1 MDPGLKLK
9 KVREKLGLRYR
20 QVEQASNLIAQRHR
34 NLDYVIGLSRL
45 ADIENKGVVP
55 SLHRFYSLCAI
66 YRLDLTEVLEWY
78 GICLSNIWED
88 SQTLAPPATHLVATH
103 DDARGSVSMPLKLE
117 PGLDFREST
126 YLSRMIQQWGKVPL
140 SLLDTLD
147 LEDRRYGFIGTEDY
161 MMYPLVRPGSLVQI
175 DDSRTQIRQTG
186 WTNEFERPIY
196 FFELRDSYAC
206 SWCNLSGAHLILQPH
221 PGSPCGPMVLQYP
234 NQVDVIGRVVGVAM
248 HLSYDREENRST
260 SKARSVVRLR

>member
-1 MDPGLKLK
+1 M
-9 KVREKLGLRYR
+9 
-20 QVEQASNLIAQRHR
+20 
-34 NLDYVIGLSRL
+34 IGLSRL

-66 YRLDLTEVLEWY
+66 YRLDLAEVLEWY
-78 GICLSNIWED
+78 GISFAGIWKD
-88 SQTLAPPATHLVATH
+88 SQTVAPPSTHLVRTR
-103 DDARGSVSMPLKLE
+103 DGARGSVPMPLKLE

-147 LEDRRYGFIGTEDY
+147 LEDHRYGFIGTEDF

-175 DDSRTQIRQTG
+175 DDSRPQIRHTG

-206 SWCNLSGAHLILQPH
+206 SWCSLSGEHLILQPH
-221 PGSPCGPMVLQYP
+221 PGSPCGPIVLQYP
-234 NQVDVIGRVVGVAM
+234 NEVDVIGRVIGVAM
-248 HLSYDREENRST
+248 HLSYDRVENKAME
-260 SKARSVVRLR
+260 KARSAVRLR

>member
-78 GICLSNIWED
+78 GISFSNIWED
-88 SQTLAPPATHLVATH
+88 SQTLAPPATHLVPTH
-103 DDARGSVSMPLKLE
+103 DGARGSVSLPLKLE

-147 LEDRRYGFIGTEDY
+147 LEEHRYGFIGTDDY
-161 MMYPLVRPGSLVQI
+161 MMYPLMRPGSLVQI
-175 DDSRTQIRQTG
+175 DDSRIQIRETG

-206 SWCNLSGAHLILQPH
+206 SWCNLSGDQLVLQPH

-234 NQVDVIGRVVGVAM
+234 NEVDVIGRVIGVAM
-248 HLSYDREENRST
+248 HLSYDREEN
-260 SKARSVVRLR
+260 KARSKVRSAVRLR

>member
-66 YRLDLTEVLEWY
+66 YRLDFSEVLEWY
-78 GICLSNIWED
+78 GVSLAGMWQD
-88 SQTLAPPATHLVATH
+88 SQTVAPPSTHLVRTR
-103 DDARGSVSMPLKLE
+103 DGARGSVPMPLKLE

-140 SLLDTLD
+140 SLLL
-147 LEDRRYGFIGTEDY
+147 
-161 MMYPLVRPGSLVQI
+161 
-175 DDSRTQIRQTG
+175 
-186 WTNEFERPIY
+186 
-196 FFELRDSYAC
+196 
-206 SWCNLSGAHLILQPH
+206 NLA
-221 PGSPCGPMVLQYP
+221 
-234 NQVDVIGRVVGVAM
+234 
-248 HLSYDREENRST
+248 
-260 SKARSVVRLR
+260 